1 MSTSTMETATLNS
14 AIDALKGR
22 LKTTWETGDYDKFSR
37 YMENNGEE
45 FFRRLQIPAGT
56 RLLDVGTGSGQ
67 LALIAARAGVDAT
80 GSDIAANWVKAARER
95 AAAEG
100 LNVKFDEG
108 DAEALPYP
116 DASFD
121 VVASLIGA
129 MFAPRPD
136 LVASEL
142 KRVCKP
148 GGKIAMLNWTPS
160 GFVGKMFKAIAA
172 YIAPSGMPAPALWG
186 DEATVRERFREGI
199 ATLDLSRHFY
209 RFDYPFGP
217 AEVVEFF
224 RVNYGPMAK
233 AFASLDT
240 AAQTS
245 LRKDLTDLW
254 SSHNQAT
261 DGTTKVDAELLQII
275 AVRA

>member
-1 MSTSTMETATLNS
+1 MSTTALETATLNS
-14 AIDALKGR
+14 AIEALKGR

-45 FFRRLQIPAGT
+45 FFRRLQIPAGA

-80 GSDIAANWVKAARER
+80 GCDIAANWVEAARLR
-95 AAAEG
+95 AAAEE
-100 LNVKFDEG
+100 LKAQFDEG

-129 MFAPRPD
+129 MFAPRPA

-148 GGKIAMLNWTPS
+148 GGKIVMLNWTPS
-160 GFVGKMFKAIAA
+160 GFVGKMFKTIAG

-199 ATLDLSRHFY
+199 AKLDLSRHLY
-209 RFDYPFGP
+209 RFDYPFEP

-224 RVNYGPMAK
+224 RVNYGPMSK
-233 AFASLDT
+233 AFASIDE

-245 LRKDLTDLW
+245 LRKELTDLW
-254 SSHNQAT
+254 ASNNGAT
-261 DGTTKVDAELLQII
+261 DGTTKVDAEQLQII

>member
-1 MSTSTMETATLNS
+1 MSTIVKEAALTSDVS
-14 AIDALKGR
+14 ALKTR
-22 LKTTWETGDYDKFSR
+22 LKTTWMTGDYDKFSR
-37 YMENNGEE
+37 YMENDGEE

-67 LALIAARAGVDAT
+67 FALIAARAGVDAT
-80 GSDIAANWVKAARER
+80 GCDIATNWVEAARVR
-95 AAAEG
+95 ANDEG
-100 LNVKFDEG
+100 LKAQFDEG

-148 GGKIAMLNWTPS
+148 GGKIVMLNWTPS
-160 GFVGKMFKAIAA
+160 GFVGKMFKAIAG
-172 YIAPSGMPAPALWG
+172 YIAPSGMPSPVLWG
-186 DEATVRERFREGI
+186 DETTVRERFREGI
-199 ATLDLSRHFY
+199 GKLDLSRHLY

-224 RVNYGPMAK
+224 RVNYGPMSK
-233 AFASLDT
+233 AFASIDE
-240 AAQTS
+240 AAQTN
-245 LRKDLTDLW
+245 LRKELVDLW
-254 SSHNQAT
+254 ASNNQAT
-261 DGTTKVDAELLQII
+261 DGTTKVDAEQLQIV
-275 AVRA
+275 AVKA